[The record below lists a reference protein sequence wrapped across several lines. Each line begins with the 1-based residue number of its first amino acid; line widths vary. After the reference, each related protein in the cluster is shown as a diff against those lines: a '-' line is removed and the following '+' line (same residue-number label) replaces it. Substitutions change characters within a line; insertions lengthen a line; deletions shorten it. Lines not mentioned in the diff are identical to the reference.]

1 MKSSFWSRA
10 LLGAW
15 LAIGASVA
23 QAQDTVQQLADRW
36 VAAYNKHDRSAL
48 GAVYADDAQLMMHG
62 AATITGRGKIEQF
75 WAGDFKVDNP
85 LTLLTVTH
93 SVRVDTSRAD
103 VQSDSATTP
112 VSSPAIALP
121 ATMPGEPTPD
131 PRLVN
136 CSKLGTRIVFYK
148 DPPDA
153 FRKAREERRM
163 VFFIHLSGNF
173 EDAAFT

>member
-1 MKSSFWSRA
+1 MAYR
-10 LLGAW
+10 L
-15 LAIGASVA
+15 I
-23 QAQDTVQQLADRW
+23 
-36 VAAYNKHDRSAL
+36 AAC
-48 GAVYADDAQLMMHG
+48 
-62 AATITGRGKIEQF
+62 AATTLLLIGVIAWCCQLDTRPV
-75 WAGDFKVDNP
+75 APP
-85 LTLLTVTH
+85 LTRMTK
-93 SVRVDTSRAD
+93 SVPSRDATPPAAAPAAAPAP
-103 VQSDSATTP
+103 VVARELAAKTESPSAAAATTP